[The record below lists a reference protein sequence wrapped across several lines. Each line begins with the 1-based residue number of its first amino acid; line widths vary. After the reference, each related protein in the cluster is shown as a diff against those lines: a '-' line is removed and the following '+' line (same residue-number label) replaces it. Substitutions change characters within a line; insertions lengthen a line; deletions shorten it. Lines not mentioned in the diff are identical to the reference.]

1 MVNPIRK
8 FKIFKAD
15 AAPFFFYIDIFPSD
29 LTAFKSERAVVLI
42 KSINKNPI
50 MPLPMRVDR
59 VYNGKNSIL
68 IRPKEPVSVP
78 LMDNNHAIIN
88 PANFIQ
94 FGIEKLLYFTE
105 IRGFERFFK
114 SLEIENAQKWWDST
128 RFFTTKLF
136 QLEEDFTAFL
146 KSYISTILK
155 AKLNSEDLI
164 SGANNYCKSIQNT
177 CEKRLKQNSIS
188 VETTRKETNVKL
200 YTQKIARFRKKMKKI
215 EQLEYHPEL
224 VDIDIYNLSE
234 RGFSNNIE
242 TLNSTLEEMQPK
254 ESKYIPLLFYD
265 DLLEC
270 MLQNLKKLDDGDNNI
285 LDPSFLLDN
294 QIITVQKSKDLEKNK
309 AQEYTWFNSFEELNL
324 EMIFQSLRTTS
335 LEFLKMQGIPSMK
348 NQFSPN

>member
-1 MVNPIRK
+1 MVKSIHK

-29 LTAFKSERAVVLI
+29 LTAFEAERAVVLI
-42 KSINKNPI
+42 KNINKNPI

-59 VYNGKNSIL
+59 VYNGESSIL
-68 IRPKEPVSVP
+68 IRPREPITVP
-78 LMDNNHAIIN
+78 LMDNNHGIIN
-88 PANFIQ
+88 PDNFLQ

-105 IRGFERFFK
+105 IRGYERFSN
-114 SLEIENAQKWWDST
+114 SLILEKALKWWDST
-128 RFFTTKLF
+128 KFLTTKLS
-136 QLEEDFTAFL
+136 QLEEDFSAFL
-146 KSYISTILK
+146 KSYIGTVLN
-155 AKLNSEDLI
+155 AKLTGEDLI
-164 SGANNYCKSIQNT
+164 SAAINYCKSVQNT
-177 CEKRLKQNSIS
+177 CEKRLKENSVL
-188 VETTRKETNVKL
+188 VETTRKENRVEM
-200 YTQKIARFRKKMKKI
+200 YTQKIARSRKKMKKVNH
-215 EQLEYHPEL
+215 LEYHPEL

-309 AQEYTWFNSFEELNL
+309 AQEYSWFNSFEEINL